1 MDFNDL
7 LDDIETPFKLS
18 SHDNFELR
26 HYQKVNLPLLQA
38 VRERLV
44 AEPERHGQGGW
55 GVLTGD
61 SSNYSLDQPIPV
73 DACGTAYC
81 VAGWAGVL
89 TRTAGWSGWTDG
101 GRTVW
106 AFLPLGSDGQFMDEG
121 EWVRHGAA
129 ILGLPQMGERD
140 EIGVVFDPEVWHT
153 IRLFHG
159 GNSRRRLL
167 RCIDYLIEAGKL
179 AQGITYV
186 GRHYALAQS

>member
-18 SHDNFELR
+18 SHDNFDLR
-26 HYQKVNLPLLQA
+26 HYQRANLPLLQA

-44 AEPERHGQGGW
+44 AEPERHNQTAW
-55 GVLTGD
+55 GVLDGEHPI
-61 SSNYSLDQPIPV
+61 DQPVPV

-101 GRTVW
+101 GRTSW
-106 AFLPLGSDGQFMDEG
+106 AFLPLDSDGQFMDEDD
-121 EWVRHGAA
+121 WVRHGAA
-129 ILGLPQMGERD
+129 ILGLPQMGEWD
-140 EIGVVFDPEVWHT
+140 DTGMAFDPEVGHN
-153 IRLFHG
+153 IRLFYG
-159 GNSRRRLL
+159 SNSREKLL